1 MDWLEPISIARVM
14 VCAFFAV
21 LFLQSGLDKIF
32 DFNGNLGWMQPH
44 FAQSPFKKMVP
55 ALLTVMTLVEISAGA
70 SCGVGVVMLVLGST
84 KWGVI
89 GLGLSAMALVMLFA
103 GQRIA
108 KDYVGAAT
116 LATYF
121 AVVILGLAI
130 LV

>member
-1 MDWLEPISIARVM
+1 MEWLDPIALARVF

-32 DFNGNLGWMQPH
+32 DFNGNLAWMQPH
-44 FAQSPFKKMVP
+44 FAKSPMKGTVP
-55 ALLTVMTLVEISAGA
+55 ALLSVMTVVEMSAGA
-70 SCGVGVVMLVLGST
+70 ACGVGVVMLHFSNVQ
-84 KWGVI
+84 WAVV
-89 GLGLSAMALVMLFA
+89 GLGLSCLALTMLFA

-121 AVVILGLAI
+121 GVALIGLFV
-130 LV
+130 LQ